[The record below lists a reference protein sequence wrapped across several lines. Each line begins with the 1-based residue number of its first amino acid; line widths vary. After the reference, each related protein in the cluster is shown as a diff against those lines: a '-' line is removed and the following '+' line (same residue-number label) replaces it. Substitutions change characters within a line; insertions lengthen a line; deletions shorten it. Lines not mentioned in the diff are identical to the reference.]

1 MKYIKK
7 RKSIDTANSIKE
19 RNLSKEVL
27 IRLLVFFIAIALS
40 NSCIE
45 IHAKFKINR
54 DGTGYGKIVYVVNRG
69 IYSAPDEQNIAI
81 NEDKLAESIAKR
93 EGVKVIKTGSS
104 WENENTVRVWVEFEF
119 KDISRLSDSFSK
131 YYIEDLGNG
140 KKEFR
145 AYYKLRGELHKR
157 ELLKSMFKDLSSS
170 LEVEFPGKV
179 ISTNGKKIGSN
190 KVVWNIPAEEYVG
203 RDVDL
208 QFIAQFEVGKEGLIQ
223 KIKNK
228 IKSIL

>member
-7 RKSIDTANSIKE
+7 RKGVDMANSIKKL
-19 RNLSKEVL
+19 NLSKGVL
-27 IRLLVFFIAIALS
+27 IRFLLFFFAITLS
-40 NSCIE
+40 TSCIE
-45 IHAKFKINR
+45 IHANFKIKK
-54 DGTGYGKIVYVVNRG
+54 DGTGYGKIVYIVNRG
-69 IYSAPDEQNIAI
+69 IYSAPDDQNIAI

-157 ELLKSMFKDLSSS
+157 EILKSMFKDLSSS

-190 KVVWNIPAEEYVG
+190 KVVWNIPAEEYIG

-223 KIKNK
+223 KIKDK
-228 IKSIL
+228 IKNIL